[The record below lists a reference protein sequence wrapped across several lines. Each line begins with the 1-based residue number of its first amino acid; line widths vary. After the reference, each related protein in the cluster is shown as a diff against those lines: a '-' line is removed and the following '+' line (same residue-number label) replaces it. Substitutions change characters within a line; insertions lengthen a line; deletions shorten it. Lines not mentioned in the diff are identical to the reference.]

1 MIQRKILIAS
11 LTPGELND
19 QSIPVPLLSKFI
31 YATYREQTKE
41 IDLHFEAP
49 NDFDEGK
56 EIRIFRTFVA
66 ENVVPRDFNYLSSV
80 SAHDITIHVYERN
93 ASIFYTKPE

>member
-1 MIQRKILIAS
+1 MIQRKIVIAS
-11 LTPGELND
+11 VIPGELND

-41 IDLHFEAP
+41 IDLHFEIP

-56 EIRIFRTFVA
+56 EIRIFKTFVA

-80 SAHDITIHVYERN
+80 SAHDVTIHVYER
-93 ASIFYTKPE
+93 ASCIPYTNPE